1 MAQVTNLTVEAGR
14 EAVLRCTSSS
24 SSTSTSSSPASELM
38 DKNEEE
44 EKASKMCKWE
54 LDGKEIE
61 LGSTRHS
68 LSSFDESHVSKLDH
82 LTVTLAIS
90 HTLGIHS
97 FWSQYQQTLVMQQ
110 LRCAS

>member
-14 EAVLRCTSSS
+14 EAVLRCRSSS

-38 DKNEEE
+38 DKNDEE

-61 LGSTRHS
+61 LGSSRHS
-68 LSSFDESHVSKLDH
+68 LSSSDESHVSKLDH

-90 HTLGIHS
+90 HNLGIHS